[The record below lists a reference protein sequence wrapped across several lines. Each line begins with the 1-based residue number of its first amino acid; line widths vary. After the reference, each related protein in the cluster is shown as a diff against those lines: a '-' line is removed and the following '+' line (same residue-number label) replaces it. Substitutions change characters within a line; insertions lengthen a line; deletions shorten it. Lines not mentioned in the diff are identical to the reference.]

1 MRRLLLSILCV
12 FPLGLYAANTLS
24 LSAVSGHPGDT
35 LTVTATLDNT
45 DAVAALQAVIPLG
58 SHLGYLDGSFE
69 LSSARSN
76 SHASIVASVKD
87 TLRITV
93 FSASN
98 NAFVGTSG
106 DLFSFRIVLGNEPA
120 SYPLNPEMTLSD
132 SQAQPLSVT
141 ASAGSVTLLSPKI
154 QVVTKTLDYGHI
166 PIRATYSQTL
176 SVSNVG
182 NEPLHITNMEFSATE
197 FSTAQTA
204 FTIPAGATENMVI
217 SYAPTQRGAISET
230 VRLRSDAVNDANV
243 YGANLA
249 VLNADPFSVN
259 ELHVQPAS
267 GISDDTVTV
276 TLRMN
281 NMETDLTGVQVAFKL
296 PKQLEYISSS
306 LVPLERAQSLNP
318 ISTMANDTL
327 MLMLF
332 PTGSAAISGE
342 DGDVLSFRLRLNG
355 KSGSYALRPI
365 NTILSNSQGD
375 NMVSAVYNAN
385 VTIQSPTISANASLA
400 FNSIPVTMRDT
411 MAYAI
416 SNTGQVPLTIDKVTF
431 LQERFR
437 VITPLPL
444 VIARNVTSSLEIEYT
459 PTVEGAISTL
469 MQVYSNDPTAR
480 MKSVSV
486 TAQVFEPNYLTVI
499 GEQKEDNGYF
509 LSVVMDNYTPI
520 AGLQFDV
527 LCPEGVTPQP
537 FAPSERLHGLSS
549 VTQPIGSKTWRV
561 LIYSISGAT
570 ITAGDGSIGSIR
582 LSPNDM
588 SAHSG
593 EIIYFSDII
602 LSDVGSRNRFA
613 GENPSCTISYVPVG
627 DVNGD
632 GLVNAMDATALI
644 AAYLKGKAG
653 ELPFAVAD
661 VNHDG
666 KINVMD
672 ATEIIN
678 MYLHNR

>member
-1 MRRLLLSILCV
+1 MRRLLLLLLSAV
-12 FPLGLYAANTLS
+12 PLLLFATNTLS

-35 LTVTATLDNT
+35 LTVTAVLANEDN
-45 DAVAALQAVIPLG
+45 VSALQADIPLG
-58 SHLGYLDGSFE
+58 AYLHYVDGSAV
-69 LSSARSN
+69 LLSARSN
-76 SHASIVASVKD
+76 GHVLYAAVAKD
-87 TLRITV
+87 TLHVTILSLTNT
-93 FSASN
+93 AL
-98 NAFVGTSG
+98 VGTSG
-106 DLFSFRIVLGNEPA
+106 SLFTFSVVLGNEPA
-120 SYPLNPEMTLSD
+120 TYALAPQLTLAD
-132 SQAQPLSVT
+132 THAQALSGSV
-141 ASAGSVTLLSPKI
+141 SAGSVTLLSSKI
-154 QVVTKTLDYGHI
+154 QVTTTTINYGHI
-166 PIRATYSQTL
+166 PIRSTYTQTL
-176 SVSNVG
+176 TVQNTG
-182 NEPLHITNMEFSATE
+182 NEPLHITDLQFSAPEFSVET
-197 FSTAQTA
+197 SVY
-204 FTIPAGATENMVI
+204 TIAAGSSQNITI
-217 SYAPTQRGAISET
+217 QYAPTRHGAISET
-230 VRLRSDAVNDANV
+230 VRLRSDAINDPNV

-249 VLNADPFSVN
+249 ILNADPFSVN
-259 ELHVQPAS
+259 ELRVLPVS
-267 GISDDTVTV
+267 GISDDTITV

-281 NMETDLTGVQVAFKL
+281 NMETDLVGAQVSFKL
-296 PKQLEYISSS
+296 PQQLEYIDGSVS
-306 LVPLERAQSLNP
+306 PLSRAQALSAA
-318 ISTMANDTL
+318 STMSNDTL
-327 MLMLF
+327 TLILYSLANN
-332 PTGSAAISGE
+332 TITEE
-342 DGDVLSFRLRLNG
+342 DGDLLTFRLRLNG

-365 NTILSNSQGD
+365 NTILSNSQSD

-416 SNTGQVPLTIDKVTF
+416 RNTGQVPLTIDKVTF
-431 LQERFR
+431 LQEGFR

-459 PTVEGAISTL
+459 PTVEGAFSTL

-499 GEQKEDNGYF
+499 GEQQEDNGYF

-537 FAPSERLHGLSS
+537 FVLSERLQGLSS